1 MPPSKTSKVP
11 DVDASS
17 SRVSR
22 APILILGAGINGAS
36 LARELVLN
44 GANVLVV
51 DRADIGS
58 GTTAYSS
65 RLIHGGL
72 RYLEY
77 GDAALVRESLKERDR
92 LLRLAPDF
100 VRPLEFRVP
109 TSSRLGGSIG
119 SIRKL
124 LTGKSPRKLTPRGSW
139 LVRVGLAWYAWLSR
153 GSSLPQP
160 TTLGKNAVARMRLA
174 PRYRQVCSYYDGQM
188 QHAERF
194 TAALLDDA
202 RRIAAERGTAFD
214 VRTYSEIEAHDA
226 TIVVRDTLQRREPYE
241 LRPAAVVNAS
251 GPWGDRT
258 LQQLDGRESHLL
270 AGTKGTH
277 LLTFQPALR
286 NAIGEA
292 ALYVEAEDGRPVF
305 ILPFGEGTLVGTTDL
320 PYDGDPAKAV
330 ASEAE
335 LAYLIDLVNG
345 VLPDVRLTRSDVTL
359 HYAGVRP
366 LPRSDAAVPAA
377 VSRRHALVERSGLPW
392 PLWTIVGGK
401 LTTCR
406 SLAEEGAALV
416 LGRLGRLSSI
426 VSRERPIPLPRDDEN
441 DTDND
446 AAQVI
451 GTTWT
456 RGQVRRLIRREYV
469 RRLDDLIERRL
480 MLLFEPQLSRA
491 TLDELASLLVEERL
505 LDESQ
510 RQAAVTQMIERLSRH
525 FGRELDA

>member
-1 MPPSKTSKVP
+1 VP

-17 SRVSR
+17 SRVSS

-77 GDAALVRESLKERDR
+77 GDAALVRESLEERDR

-109 TSSRLGGSIG
+109 TSSRLGGFVG
-119 SIRKL
+119 SVRKL
-124 LTGKSPRKLTPRGSW
+124 LTGNSPRKPSARGSW
-139 LVRVGLAWYAWLSR
+139 LVRVGLGWYAWLSR
-153 GSSLPQP
+153 SSSLPRP
-160 TTLGKNAVARMRLA
+160 STLGGAAVARMRLA

-194 TAALLDDA
+194 TAALLEDA
-202 RRIAAERGTAFD
+202 HRVAAERGTMFD
-214 VRTYSEIEAHDA
+214 VRTYAEIEVRGA
-226 TIVVRDTLQRREPYE
+226 TIVVRDTLQRREPFE
-241 LRPAAVVNAS
+241 VRPEAIVNAS

-286 NAIGEA
+286 KAIGEA
-292 ALYVEAEDGRPVF
+292 ALYVEAQDGRPVF
-305 ILPFGEGTLVGTTDL
+305 ILPFGVGTLVGTTDL
-320 PYDGDPAKAV
+320 PYDGDPATAV

-335 LAYLIDLVNG
+335 LEYLIALVNG

-377 VSRRHALVERSGLPW
+377 VSRRHALVERPSLPW
-392 PLWTIVGGK
+392 PVWAIVGGK

-406 SLAEEGAALV
+406 SLAEEAAALV
-416 LGRLGRLSSI
+416 LGRLGRSASI
-426 VSRERPIPLPRDDEN
+426 VSRERPIPVPRDDGN
-441 DTDND
+441 DIGDE
-446 AAQVI
+446 AAKVV

-469 RRLDDLIERRL
+469 RRLDDLVERRL
-480 MLLFEPQLSRA
+480 MLLFEPQLTRA
-491 TLDELASLLVEERL
+491 TLEVLASLLIEEGL
-505 LDESQ
+505 LGETQ
-510 RQAAVTQMIERLSRH
+510 REAALAQMIERLSRH
-525 FGRELDA
+525 FGRDVAE